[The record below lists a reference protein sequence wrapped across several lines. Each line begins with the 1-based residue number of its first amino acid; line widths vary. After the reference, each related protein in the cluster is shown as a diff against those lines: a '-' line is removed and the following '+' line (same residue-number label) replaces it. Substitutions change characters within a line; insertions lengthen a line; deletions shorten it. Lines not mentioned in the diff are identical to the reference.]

1 MKNKKVYVL
10 PAVKGVHVLQPVIY
24 HAVPSLK
31 DNEVEEDLEKR
42 KEEEKRETE
51 LKAVADEAYS
61 NGRLDAEKSFEQEL
75 NEIKNRNV
83 SLVTMLQNV
92 AKEFIEKRERLWEES
107 ESEIIKLIL
116 MIADKVVGYEINSNS
131 LNVAQHVLKD
141 AISYAKEKRI
151 IAVRFSGADAKKV
164 NELGE
169 INITNENIKFIEDTT
184 ISPGGCVIDTN
195 FGSIDSRIETRWEE
209 IVKTLSENKDDKTV
223 P

>member
-1 MKNKKVYVL
+1 MKNKKVYVS
-10 PAVKGVHVLQPVIY
+10 PVVKGVHILQPVIY
-24 HAVPSLK
+24 HAVSSLK

-83 SLVTMLQNV
+83 ALVTMLQNV
-92 AKEFIEKRERLWEES
+92 VKEFIEKRERLWEES
-107 ESEIIKLIL
+107 ESEINKLIL
-116 MIADKVVGYEINSNS
+116 MIAGKVVGYEINSNS

-151 IAVRFSGADAKKV
+151 IAVRFSGDDAKKV

-169 INITNENIKFIEDTT
+169 IHITNKNIKFIEDTT

>member
-10 PAVKGVHVLQPVIY
+10 PDVKGVHVLQSVIY
-24 HAVPSLK
+24 HAAPSLK
-31 DNEVEEDLEKR
+31 NNEVEEDLEKR
-42 KEEEKRETE
+42 KEEEKREAE

-61 NGRLDAEKSFEQEL
+61 NGRLDAEKSYEQEL